1 MRGSRKSLVLF
12 SCLVCFAGSCLKA
25 ASQPTT
31 GSPRVGLALSG
42 GGARGAAHIGVL
54 KVLERERI
62 PIHFIAGTSFGA
74 LVGGFYALGYPA
86 AEIEEIF
93 SSQDWDNLFSDTPER
108 QLSPI
113 LQRKNLRYLGELGLR
128 NFNIELPSAI
138 SGGQRLIEVLNYYT
152 TQGMLAAD
160 YDFNH
165 LKIPFRAVATDL
177 LTGQPYIF
185 DRGRMSEALRASIAL
200 PAIFTPVEKDDTLLV
215 DGGLV
220 NDLPTDIV
228 RDMGADIVIA
238 VDVTSPLLKKE
249 SIRTF
254 IDVMDQALSL
264 RMKQTVE
271 ANLKFADLVLSP
283 KLEGFTPGDYT
294 EVLAISAQG
303 EAAAMALKN
312 DLHELVRNVS
322 RAESSESPVPPDRP
336 VIESITFDNLTHVEA
351 SRLKSE
357 VRARA
362 DQPVNVKVLREDLSR
377 LYATGLFDQVDYQ
390 LEEVKSNRYRLH
402 YIMKE
407 SLPHSIGASIRFDRD
422 YKFVALGEFNAR
434 GLFGTPSVGTLSTQF
449 GGLERHSAGLRL
461 VHPRLSSLFLE
472 PEVHFQKL
480 ERFDLRDGDLVDRFT
495 DRRRGLQLMLG
506 STLFKRMELQ
516 AGYRLDRA
524 IIVGG
529 TSPQREE
536 DSRSLSGLRA
546 RASRDTL
553 DSQDFPRTGMLL
565 NFQIDKVSENLGA
578 DFSYSLWQ
586 ADLQRFFSLSERSAI
601 RVYAGGALSRGALP
615 FFERVYLGGYSFSEI
630 GSKQFLG
637 YSRDEFAPSRYGLAG
652 AGYRRRL
659 FSRPLSL
666 VRRGY
671 VYVDYNMAAISNNQQ
686 RPYDFKLYNGV
697 GAGLLLDSLIGP
709 VRLVGGWGE
718 SGRFN
723 FYLSIGPAF

>member
-1 MRGSRKSLVLF
+1 MRGFRKALVLF
-12 SCLVCFAGSCLKA
+12 SWLICFASPCLLA
-25 ASQPTT
+25 AVQPTT
-31 GSPRVGLALSG
+31 SSPRVGLALSG

-138 SGGQRLIEVLNYYT
+138 SSGQRLIEVLNYYT
-152 TQGMLAAD
+152 TQGMLAAG
-160 YDFNH
+160 YDFNR

-200 PAIFTPVEKDDTLLV
+200 PAIFTPVEKGDKLLV

-220 NDLPTDIV
+220 NDLPTNVV

-238 VDVTSPLLKKE
+238 VDATTPLLKKE

-254 IDVMDQALSL
+254 IDVIDQALSL
-264 RMKQTVE
+264 HMKQTVE
-271 ANLKFADLVLSP
+271 ANLKLADLVLTP
-283 KLEGFTPGDYT
+283 ELDGFTPADYT
-294 EVLAISAQG
+294 KVLDISVRG
-303 EAAAMALKN
+303 EAVAMTRKD
-312 DLHELVRNVS
+312 DLHEVVMNVS
-322 RAESSESPVPPDRP
+322 RAASNQSPVPPEKP
-336 VIESITFDNLTHVEA
+336 VIDSITFDNLTHVQA
-351 SRLKSE
+351 SRLTSE

-377 LYATGLFDQVDYQ
+377 LYATGLFDQVDYR
-390 LEEVKSNRYRLH
+390 LEELRSNRYRLR
-402 YIMKE
+402 YIVKE
-407 SLPHSIGASIRFDRD
+407 SLPHTLGASIRYDRD
-422 YKFVALGEFNAR
+422 YKFVALAEFNAR

-449 GGLERHSAGLRL
+449 GGLERHSASLRL
-461 VHPRLSSLFLE
+461 VHPRLSFLFLE

-480 ERFDLRDGDLVDRFT
+480 ERLDLRDGDLVDKFT

-506 STLFKRMELQ
+506 ATLFKRMELQ

-536 DSRSLSGLRA
+536 NSRRLSGLRA

-586 ADLQRFFSLSERSAI
+586 ADLQRFFSVSERSAI

-615 FFERVYLGGYSFSEI
+615 FFERVYLGGFSFSEI
-630 GSKQFLG
+630 GSRQFLG
-637 YSRDEFAPSRYGLAG
+637 YSRDEFAPNQFGLAG
-652 AGYRRRL
+652 AGYRHRL
-659 FSRPLSL
+659 FSRPLSP

-671 VYVDYNMAAISNNQQ
+671 IYLDYNIAGISNNQQ

-697 GAGLLLDSLIGP
+697 GAGLLVDSLIGP
-709 VRLVGGWGE
+709 VRLIGGWGE
-718 SGRFN
+718 GGRFN
-723 FYLSIGPAF
+723 FYLSIGPSF

>member
-1 MRGSRKSLVLF
+1 MRGFRKALVLF
-12 SCLVCFAGSCLKA
+12 SWLTCFASPCLIA
-25 ASQPTT
+25 AAQPTT
-31 GSPRVGLALSG
+31 SSPRVGLALSG

-93 SSQDWDNLFSDTPER
+93 SSQDWDNLFSDMPER

-138 SGGQRLIEVLNYYT
+138 SSGQRLIEVLNYYT
-152 TQGMLAAD
+152 TQGMLAAG
-160 YDFNH
+160 YDFNR

-200 PAIFTPVEKDDTLLV
+200 PAIFTPVEKGDRLLV

-220 NDLPTDIV
+220 NDLPTNVV

-238 VDVTSPLLKKE
+238 VDATTPLLKKE

-254 IDVMDQALSL
+254 IDVIDQALSL
-264 RMKQTVE
+264 HMKQTVE
-271 ANLKFADLVLSP
+271 ANLKFADLVLTP
-283 KLEGFTPGDYT
+283 ELDGFTPADYT
-294 EVLAISAQG
+294 KVPDISARG
-303 EAAAMALKN
+303 EAVAMTRKD
-312 DLHELVRNVS
+312 DLHEVVMNVS
-322 RAESSESPVPPDRP
+322 RAASTQSPVPPEKP
-336 VIESITFDNLTHVEA
+336 VIDSITFDNLTHVQA
-351 SRLKSE
+351 SRLTSE

-377 LYATGLFDQVDYQ
+377 LYATGLFDQVDYR
-390 LEEVKSNRYRLH
+390 LEELRSNRYRLR
-402 YIMKE
+402 YIVKE
-407 SLPHSIGASIRFDRD
+407 SLPHTLGASIRYDRD
-422 YKFVALGEFNAR
+422 YKFVALAEFNAR

-449 GGLERHSAGLRL
+449 GGLERHSASLRL
-461 VHPRLSSLFLE
+461 VHPRLSFLFLE

-480 ERFDLRDGDLVDRFT
+480 ERLDLRHGDLVDKFT

-506 STLFKRMELQ
+506 ATLFKRMELQ

-529 TSPQREE
+529 TPPQREE
-536 DSRSLSGLRA
+536 NSRRLSGLRA

-586 ADLQRFFSLSERSAI
+586 ADLQRFFSVSERSAI

-615 FFERVYLGGYSFSEI
+615 FFERVYLGGFSFSEI
-630 GSKQFLG
+630 GSRQFLG
-637 YSRDEFAPSRYGLAG
+637 YSRDEFAPNQFGLAG
-652 AGYRRRL
+652 AGYRHRL

-666 VRRGY
+666 IRRGY
-671 VYVDYNMAAISNNQQ
+671 IYGDYNIAGISNNQQ

-697 GAGLLLDSLIGP
+697 GVGLLVDSLIGP

-718 SGRFN
+718 GGRFN